1 MSAPNPSKLLG
12 ERLLEAKLI
21 SSQQLDLALREQRR
35 TGKLI
40 GETLQSL
47 GFISEHDVSR
57 FLAHD
62 AHTETVDVR
71 KLEIDPPILALIPV
85 ELAKEHVLIPIRRE
99 GNTLTIA
106 MADPFDVI
114 AISSVEQHTRL
125 NVEVLSAVGPAILEK
140 INQVYVSG
148 QSAERAI
155 EQLMKIETDSGLLED
170 AAPMIT
176 LVEQILSDGVK
187 RGASDIHFEPD
198 EKNFRIRMR
207 VDGILQD
214 YLLVPKDLQDS
225 VIARIKVM
233 AHLDVSET
241 RLPQDGRMTLTLVGK
256 RISLRVSALP
266 TNFGESVVLRILD
279 TGDTVMTIAKLGL
292 SPRDTKCLI
301 EAVAAPHGI
310 VLVTGPTGSGKT
322 TTLYAALNQVNVR
335 QRSVFT
341 LEDPIEYT
349 LPYTRQ
355 TQIHERIGLT
365 FANGLRTLLRQD
377 PDVLLVGETR
387 DQETAQL
394 MTRAALTGHL
404 VLSSLH
410 TNDAVAAI
418 PRLIDLGVEPFLLSS
433 TLRLIIA
440 QRLVRRL
447 CVACRHPAPNSTEL
461 ISKLPFT
468 CTPTEGQHLW
478 RAQGCPACGGT
489 GYRGRLAI
497 FEMLALD
504 GDFERLVIERDTNAI
519 LALAKKKGMTT
530 LAEDGVGKALLGLTT
545 LEEVY
550 RVAL

>member
-1 MSAPNPSKLLG
+1 MSAPNTTKLLG

-40 GETLQSL
+40 GETLQAL
-47 GFISEHDVSR
+47 GFISEHDVAR

-62 AHTETVDVR
+62 AQTETVDIRQV
-71 KLEIDPPILALIPV
+71 EVDPALLGLIPV
-85 ELAKEHVLIPIRRE
+85 ELAKEHVLIPIRRA
-99 GNTLTIA
+99 GNTLTVA

-125 NVEVLSAVGPAILEK
+125 SVEVLSAVGPAILEK
-140 INQVYVSG
+140 INQVYASG
-148 QSAERAI
+148 QSVERAI
-155 EQLMKIETDSGLLED
+155 DQLMKIEPTSGLLDD

-176 LVEQILSDGVK
+176 LVEQILGEGVK

-207 VDGILQD
+207 LDGILQD

-225 VIARIKVM
+225 VVARLKVM
-233 AHLDVSET
+233 AQLDVSET
-241 RLPQDGRMTLTLVGK
+241 RLPQDGRMTLSLVGK

-279 TGDTVMTIAKLGL
+279 AGDSVMTIRTLGL
-292 SPRDTKCLI
+292 SARDTKCLT

-310 VLVTGPTGSGKT
+310 VLVTGPTGSGKS
-322 TTLYAALNQVNVR
+322 TTLYAALGEVKVR
-335 QRSVFT
+335 ERSVFT
-341 LEDPIEYT
+341 LEDPIEFS

-355 TQIHERIGLT
+355 TQIHEKIGLT
-365 FANGLRTLLRQD
+365 FATGLRTLLRQD
-377 PDVLLVGETR
+377 PDVILVGETR

-410 TNDAVAAI
+410 TNDAVSAI
-418 PRLIDLGVEPFLLSS
+418 PRLTDLGVEPFLLSS

-447 CVACRHPAPNSTEL
+447 CSACKQPAPNTAEL
-461 ISKLPFT
+461 LAAMPVT
-468 CTPTEGQHLW
+468 CTPASGQQLW
-478 RAQGCPACGGT
+478 RAHGCAACGGT

-504 GDFERLVIERDTNAI
+504 SDFERLIAQGDTNAI
-519 LALAKKKGMTT
+519 VGLAKEKGMTT
-530 LAEDGVGKALLGLTT
+530 LTEDGVSKALEGHTT